1 MSLLPGP
8 CSERSWKIHVHV
20 LLNLSAYID
29 NHEFT
34 SKLPCSMSAF
44 ILVFPFQYL
53 QLLSPIVRSLPP
65 ITLDAFSHWHKQ
77 SPILLRT
84 PFSPPLVLRVL
95 VSPYMDVLLTISG
108 SDTSAQLPLCGDTF
122 SLIQG
127 LWTELFR
134 KRRGRERGTDLSL
147 NAEF

>member
-8 CSERSWKIHVHV
+8 CSEWSWKIHVHTSIIHLYV

-34 SKLPCSMSAF
+34 SKLPCSMSVF

-53 QLLSPIVRSLPP
+53 QLLSLIIRSLPP
-65 ITLDAFSHWHKQ
+65 ITLDAFSHWHNQ

-95 VSPYMDVLLTISG
+95 VSPYMDVFLTISG
-108 SDTSAQLPLCGDTF
+108 SDTSAQLPLCGDT
-122 SLIQG
+122 L
-127 LWTELFR
+127 LAHPRAL
-134 KRRGRERGTDLSL
+134 D
-147 NAEF
+147 